1 MTNDRMQGNGHK
13 LLQGRFRLDMRKKFY
28 MKGWLGIGTGCP
40 RMWWTPPSPEV
51 YKIHVDVASVV
62 MA

>member
-1 MTNDRMQGNGHK
+1 M
-13 LLQGRFRLDMRKKFY
+13 LQGRFRLDMRKKFY
-28 MKGWLGIGTGCP
+28 TKGFLGIGTGCP